1 MPMSS
6 QELTIEFIA
15 RLKKHKIFILSFAV
29 FLAAVLIIF
38 ALKTPVT
45 YTSTSTIFPLTAGN
59 DNNSAT
65 SALSALFS
73 GGDNSTNSF
82 TDEASVNIIELALS
96 RTTRDEVASMKDSTR
111 GNKLI
116 AELLIEDINNHRSF
130 LEPKIK
136 MPENHFSLIATS
148 AKILKDNMTA
158 TINKNNSFVLT
169 FTGRSPELVRT
180 ISYGF
185 IDKISRFYID
195 LKCEKAKRDFEF
207 ATGKVDSLRSVMHS
221 KDNQLI
227 AIDKRTLFTNTDKME
242 FKVPTENLITEKQM
256 LREQY
261 AVAVANQQN
270 AAYKLQKAT
279 PVMKVLDYPEQPY
292 DVHKRSPVLY
302 GIIGFF
308 LGLILSTGYFTSRL
322 FVRYGVEEF
331 NRAVYGRQF
340 HPTKRKS
347 EIAA

>member
-1 MPMSS
+1 MSP

-15 RLKKHKIFILSFAV
+15 RIKKHKIFIGCAALF
-29 FLAAVLIIF
+29 FTAVLAVF

-45 YTSTSTIFPLTAGN
+45 YTSTATIFPLTAGS
-59 DNNSAT
+59 DNSSAS

-73 GGDNSTNSF
+73 GGDNSNNSF

-96 RTTRDEVASMKDSTR
+96 RTTRDEVASMKDSSR
-111 GNKLI
+111 GNKTI
-116 AELLIEDINNHRSF
+116 AELLIEDINDHRSF
-130 LEPKIK
+130 LEPKIEI
-136 MPENHFSLIATS
+136 PSNHFSLIATA
-148 AKILKDNMTA
+148 AKILKDNLSA

-169 FTGRSPELVRT
+169 YTGRSPELVRT

-185 IDKISRFYID
+185 IDKISKFYID
-195 LKCEKAKRDFEF
+195 LKREKAKRDFEF
-207 ATGKVDSLRSVMHS
+207 ATGKVDSLRGVMHS

-227 AIDKRTLFTNTDKME
+227 AIDKRTLFTNTNKME

-279 PVMKVLDYPEQPY
+279 PVMKVLDYPEPPY
-292 DVHKRSPVLY
+292 DVQKRSPIMY
-302 GIIGFF
+302 GIIGFL
-308 LGLILSTGYFTSRL
+308 LGIILSTGYFTFTL
-322 FVRYGVEEF
+322 FVRYATEEV
-331 NRAVYGRQF
+331 NKAIYGNQTQRRA
-340 HPTKRKS
+340 HKR